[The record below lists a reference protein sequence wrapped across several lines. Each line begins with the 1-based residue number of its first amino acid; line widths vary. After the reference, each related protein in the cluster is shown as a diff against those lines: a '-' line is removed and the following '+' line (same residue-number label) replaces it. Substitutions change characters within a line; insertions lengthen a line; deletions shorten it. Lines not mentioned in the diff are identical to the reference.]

1 MEGFQSN
8 SEGPGGWIHPA
19 HEMFE
24 ENSFR
29 AGGELPVSR

>member
-8 SEGPGGWIHPA
+8 SEGLGGWILPA

-29 AGGELPVSR
+29 ADGELPGSR